1 MPKKEAIAWSGILC
15 NKNGYLF
22 LNSRYLPF
30 ALTLRGKLSIWII
43 QASSLPAMSLIIL
56 FIIELSEAIFFRVAN
71 FITSNVVG
79 ITAEIV
85 NFAGRLL

>member
-1 MPKKEAIAWSGILC
+1 
-15 NKNGYLF
+15 
-22 LNSRYLPF
+22 
-30 ALTLRGKLSIWII
+30 
-43 QASSLPAMSLIIL
+43 MSLIIL